1 MSVWRTSYL
10 VYGYK
15 FEEKKEMNVF
25 NEHYDELLYE
35 PPYSEMF
42 NSKNSKQEIIYDGMC
57 VNYAYIGIVLAKIDE
72 DEYDGYAEIEN
83 NDVSELESQ
92 LKKYEEK
99 WPEYVK
105 DIVKDKDPKLYFFIH
120 AY

>member
-15 FEEKKEMNVF
+15 FEEEKDMNVF
-25 NEHYDELLYE
+25 NEHYDELDE

-42 NSKNSKQEIIYDGMC
+42 NDEKSEQEIIYDGMC
-57 VNYAYIGIVLAKIDE
+57 GNYAYIGIVLAKIDE
-72 DEYDGYAEIEN
+72 DEYDGYAEIDQK
-83 NDVSELESQ
+83 DVNGLDKK

-99 WPEYVK
+99 WPDYVK